1 MMIPGPRWWVALLSC
16 VVGLATS
23 CRLSID
29 RTEWQ
34 PDPPPVTPDVTAEPL
49 VAQADSAWLLAPF
62 RPDRSVPP
70 QRYSRATPPSDREPP
85 VRRPDWILTGVL
97 GGPVPVALF
106 EGVDGAEN
114 STTLLAT
121 GDAVGRFRLAA
132 IRGDTVVV
140 VSDDEEWLFSLEA
153 EWR

>member
-1 MMIPGPRWWVALLSC
+1 
-16 VVGLATS
+16 
-23 CRLSID
+23 
-29 RTEWQ
+29 
-34 PDPPPVTPDVTAEPL
+34 
-49 VAQADSAWLLAPF
+49 
-62 RPDRSVPP
+62 
-70 QRYSRATPPSDREPP
+70 
-85 VRRPDWILTGVL
+85 
-97 GGPVPVALF
+97 VPVALF